1 MKKKVIMAMSG
12 GVDSSVAAYL
22 LLEQGYEV
30 IGITMSVWQ
39 AETAEEIAARSGCCG
54 MTAVEDARYVC
65 GQLGIPHYVLN
76 FRDIFRQKVI
86 DGFVAEYLAG
96 RTPNP
101 CIACNRFV
109 KWEYLFTKAKT
120 LGADFVATG
129 HYAQI
134 TRHPKTSRLTI
145 QASNSAK
152 DQSYALYNL
161 TQEALLQT
169 LFPIDNMPKDEVRKI
184 AYDKI
189 GLRVA
194 HKPDS
199 QEICFVPYRNH
210 AAFLEEYLG
219 HALPKG
225 NFVDETGR
233 VLGKHNGIGRYT
245 IGQRKGLGGFGVP
258 MFVKAINAKT
268 AEVVLTPN
276 EDALFSDEMTIFDI
290 NFMSHEDIDD
300 DMEVFA
306 KIRYAHKAAI
316 CTISL
321 RDNRIIAKFKE
332 PQRAITPG
340 QSAVFY
346 DGQNRIVCGGII
358 K

>member
-1 MKKKVIMAMSG
+1 MKKKVVMAMSG

-22 LLEQGYEV
+22 LIEQGYEV

-39 AETAEEIAARSGCCG
+39 SETAEEIAARSGCCG

-65 GQLGIPHYVLN
+65 SQLNIPHYVLN

-86 DGFVAEYLAG
+86 DGFVSEYLAG

-101 CIACNRFV
+101 CIACNRYV
-109 KWEYLFTKAKT
+109 KWEYLFAKAKV

-129 HYAQI
+129 HYATIAQ
-134 TRHPKTSRLTI
+134 HPDTKRLTI
-145 QASNSAK
+145 QASESAK

-161 TQEALLQT
+161 SQEALAKT
-169 LFPIDNMPKDEVRKI
+169 LFPIADMPKDDVRKI

-210 AAFLEEYLG
+210 ASFLEEYLG
-219 HALPKG
+219 QPLPMG
-225 NFVDETGR
+225 SFVDESGKI
-233 VLGKHNGIGRYT
+233 LGQHSGIGRYT

-258 MFVKAINAKT
+258 MFVKAINAQSC
-268 AEVVLTPN
+268 EVVLTSDEN
-276 EDALFSDEMTIFDI
+276 ALFFDEMTICDL
-290 NFMSHEDIDD
+290 NFMSHKNIDD
-300 DMEVFA
+300 GMEVFG
-306 KIRYAHKAAI
+306 KIRYAHKAAP

-321 RDNRIIAKFKE
+321 QDKQIIAKFKQ

-346 DGQNRIVCGGII
+346 DAQNRIVCGGII
-358 K
+358 Q

>member
-1 MKKKVIMAMSG
+1 MNKKVVMAMSG

-22 LLEQGYEV
+22 LKEQGYDV
-30 IGITMSVWQ
+30 IGITLSVWQ
-39 AETAEEIAARSGCCG
+39 AETADEIAARSGCCG

-65 GQLGIPHYVLN
+65 VQLGIPHYVLN
-76 FRDIFRQKVI
+76 FREIFRKKVI
-86 DGFVAEYLAG
+86 DGFVTEYLAG
-96 RTPNP
+96 KTPNP

-109 KWEYLFTKAKT
+109 KWEELFAKAKV

-134 TRHPKTSRLTI
+134 TSNAETKRLTI
-145 QASNSAK
+145 QASESSK
-152 DQSYALYNL
+152 DQSYTLYSL
-161 TQEALLQT
+161 SQEALAQT
-169 LFPIDNMPKDEVRKI
+169 LFPLANLPKDEVRKI

-219 HALPKG
+219 HSLPIG
-225 NFVDETGR
+225 NFVDENGKI
-233 VLGKHNGIGRYT
+233 LGKHAGIGRYT

-258 MFVKAINAKT
+258 MFVKAINAAT
-268 AEVVLTPN
+268 SEVMLTPHEAN
-276 EDALFSDEMTIFDI
+276 LFTTEMSIHDI
-290 NFMSHEDIDD
+290 NFMSHNQIQSN
-300 DMEVFA
+300 MKVFG
-306 KIRYAHKAAI
+306 KVRYAHKAAPCI
-316 CTISL
+316 ITQNG
-321 RDNRIIAKFKE
+321 DRIVAKFKA
-332 PQRAITPG
+332 PQRAITAG

-346 DGQNRIVCGGII
+346 NEKNQIVCGGLIL
-358 K
+358 